1 MNIEPEKDTAFYREV
16 SEIGEEDTTLVLF
29 VTGACESC
37 QKAEQRKS

>member
-16 SEIGEEDTTLVLF
+16 SKIGEEDTTLVLF

-37 QKAEQRKS
+37 QKAERRKS